1 MHLRE
6 KIKRYQKKKFQKY
19 KEINELRIDDDEA
32 YITLRIDDKND
43 VISKHSTK
51 YNEILEESFME
62 LITKRASYIPLDY
75 PIVLELQY
83 KELSSVDKILIRKLI
98 RNYYKLEKIDKEMQ
112 LNEIRRRT
120 RFFLISG
127 LIFFVIF
134 ILLYNSEELSGI
146 MEIASFI
153 GSFSLWEFA
162 EILIFDQDSLKEEM
176 IKSNYLSKI
185 RIVFNQENS

>member
-6 KIKRYQKKKFQKY
+6 KIKRYQKKKFEKY
-19 KEINELRIDDDEA
+19 KEINELKIADDEV
-32 YITLRIDDKND
+32 YITLKIDNKDD
-43 VISKHSTK
+43 VISKHSVK
-51 YNEILEESFME
+51 YEEILDESFME
-62 LITKRASYIPLDY
+62 LITKKASYIPLDY

-83 KELSSVDKILIRKLI
+83 KELSSEDKILIRKLI

-112 LNEIRRRT
+112 LKEIERRT

-127 LIFFVIF
+127 IIFFMIF
-134 ILLYNSEELSGI
+134 ICLYNSELSGI

-162 EILIFDQDSLKEEM
+162 EILIFDQDSLKEEV

>member
-6 KIKRYQKKKFQKY
+6 KIKRYQKKKFEKY
-19 KEINELRIDDDEA
+19 KEINELKIADDEV
-32 YITLRIDDKND
+32 YITLKIDNKDD
-43 VISKHSTK
+43 VISKHSVK
-51 YNEILEESFME
+51 YEEVLDESFME
-62 LITKRASYIPLDY
+62 LITKKASYISLDY

-83 KELSSVDKILIRKLI
+83 KELSSEDKILIRKLI
-98 RNYYKLEKIDKEMQ
+98 RNYYKLERIDKEMQ
-112 LNEIRRRT
+112 LKEIERRT

-127 LIFFVIF
+127 IIFFMIF
-134 ILLYNSEELSGI
+134 IWLYNSELSGI

-162 EILIFDQDSLKEEM
+162 EILIFDQDSLKEEV
-176 IKSNYLSKI
+176 IKCNYLSKI

>member
-6 KIKRYQKKKFQKY
+6 KIKRYQKKKFEKY
-19 KEINELRIDDDEA
+19 KEINELKIADDEV
-32 YITLRIDDKND
+32 YITLKIDNKDD
-43 VISKHSTK
+43 VISKHSVK
-51 YNEILEESFME
+51 YEEILDESFME
-62 LITKRASYIPLDY
+62 LITKKASYIPLDY

-83 KELSSVDKILIRKLI
+83 KELSSEDKILIRKLI

-112 LNEIRRRT
+112 LKEIERRT

-127 LIFFVIF
+127 IIFFMIF
-134 ILLYNSEELSGI
+134 IWLYNSELSGI

-162 EILIFDQDSLKEEM
+162 EILIFDQDSLKEEV

>member
-6 KIKRYQKKKFQKY
+6 KIKRYQKKKFEKY
-19 KEINELRIDDDEA
+19 KEINELKIADDEV
-32 YITLRIDDKND
+32 YITLKIDNKDD
-43 VISKHSTK
+43 VISKHSVK
-51 YNEILEESFME
+51 YEEVLDESFMD
-62 LITKRASYIPLDY
+62 LITKKASYIPLDY

-83 KELSSVDKILIRKLI
+83 KELSSEDKILIRKLI

-112 LNEIRRRT
+112 LKEIERRT

-127 LIFFVIF
+127 IIFFMIF
-134 ILLYNSEELSGI
+134 IWLYNSELSGI

-162 EILIFDQDSLKEEM
+162 EILIFDQDSLKEEV

>member
-6 KIKRYQKKKFQKY
+6 KIKRYQKKKFEKY
-19 KEINELRIDDDEA
+19 KEINELKIADDEV
-32 YITLRIDDKND
+32 YITLKIDNKDD
-43 VISKHSTK
+43 VISKHSVK
-51 YNEILEESFME
+51 YEEVLDESFME
-62 LITKRASYIPLDY
+62 LITKKASYIPLDY

-83 KELSSVDKILIRKLI
+83 KELSSENKILIRKLI

-112 LNEIRRRT
+112 LKEIERRT

-127 LIFFVIF
+127 IIFFMIF
-134 ILLYNSEELSGI
+134 IWLYNSELSGI

-162 EILIFDQDSLKEEM
+162 EILIFDQDSLKEEV

>member
-6 KIKRYQKKKFQKY
+6 KIKRYQKKKFEKY
-19 KEINELRIDDDEA
+19 KEINDLKIADDEV
-32 YITLRIDDKND
+32 YITLKIDNKDD
-43 VISKHSTK
+43 VISKHSVK
-51 YNEILEESFME
+51 YEEVLDESFMD
-62 LITKRASYIPLDY
+62 LITKKASYIPLDY

-83 KELSSVDKILIRKLI
+83 KELSSEDKILIRKLI

-112 LNEIRRRT
+112 LKEIERRT

-127 LIFFVIF
+127 IIFFMIF
-134 ILLYNSEELSGI
+134 IWLYNSELSGI

-162 EILIFDQDSLKEEM
+162 EILIFDQDSLKEEV

>member
-6 KIKRYQKKKFQKY
+6 KIKRYQKKKFEKY
-19 KEINELRIDDDEA
+19 KEINELKIADDEV
-32 YITLRIDDKND
+32 YITLKIDNKDD
-43 VISKHSTK
+43 VISKHSVK
-51 YNEILEESFME
+51 YEEILDESFME
-62 LITKRASYIPLDY
+62 LITKKASYIPLDY

-83 KELSSVDKILIRKLI
+83 KELSSEDKILIRKLI

-112 LNEIRRRT
+112 LKEIERRT

-127 LIFFVIF
+127 IIFFMIF
-134 ILLYNSEELSGI
+134 IWLYNSELSGI

-162 EILIFDQDSLKEEM
+162 EILIFDQDSLKEEI

>member
-6 KIKRYQKKKFQKY
+6 KIKRYQKKKFEKY
-19 KEINELRIDDDEA
+19 KEINELKIADDEV
-32 YITLRIDDKND
+32 YITLKIDNKDD
-43 VISKHSTK
+43 VISKHSVK
-51 YNEILEESFME
+51 YEEVLDESFME
-62 LITKRASYIPLDY
+62 LITKKTSYIPLDY

-83 KELSSVDKILIRKLI
+83 KELSSENKILIRKLI

-112 LNEIRRRT
+112 LKEIERRT

-127 LIFFVIF
+127 IIFFMIF
-134 ILLYNSEELSGI
+134 IWLYNSELSGI

-162 EILIFDQDSLKEEM
+162 EILIFDQDSLKEEV